1 MKKSVLILIAI
12 ITWLSAAAQT
22 ERRLNEVTVVA
33 SRTTTDAEGYTTNL
47 RGSDITKGK
56 PAVDVLGF
64 LPNISHKNGTFKIN
78 GLAASEIYVD
88 GVKLSDL
95 SELDKRG
102 YFLYLKI
109 KALATIVG
117 QFYLTVDYH

>member
-47 RGSDITKGK
+47 RGSDITKG
-56 PAVDVLGF
+56 
-64 LPNISHKNGTFKIN
+64 
-78 GLAASEIYVD
+78 
-88 GVKLSDL
+88 
-95 SELDKRG
+95 
-102 YFLYLKI
+102 
-109 KALATIVG
+109 
-117 QFYLTVDYH
+117 